1 MSQWEHR
8 YLGQE
13 RDQRALEFGDA
24 GEYSQYH
31 AAGRRGRVGPGFRVI
46 SHGHSTSFSG

>member
-31 AAGRRGRVGPGFRVI
+31 AAGRMVVSAQG
-46 SHGHSTSFSG
+46 SE